1 MVTTI
6 VISTIWVGIT
16 IKILKK
22 QVMKAIVFCV
32 VVSVLTQFDG
42 QQYYVCKTN
51 NNSVGKVYTP
61 IHYEVG
67 DTIWIE
73 CR

>member
-1 MVTTI
+1 
-6 VISTIWVGIT
+6 
-16 IKILKK
+16 
-22 QVMKAIVFCV
+22 MKAIVFCV
-32 VVSVLTQFDG
+32 VVSVLTTFDG

-73 CR
+73 CK